1 MSWPVWKG
9 IQRGI
14 RMIGTILIVDDQKG
28 VRRLLEE
35 LFKKEGWQVRVAGDG
50 LEAIDM
56 VEEKVPDLVL
66 MDVKMPNMNG
76 LEATHAIIAR
86 NPAIPII
93 MMTAYGEIE
102 VVRQALEAGVK
113 RCISKPFD
121 IVTLRDMV
129 HELMLEVAS

>member
-1 MSWPVWKG
+1 MKAK
-9 IQRGI
+9 
-14 RMIGTILIVDDQKG
+14 ILIVDDQKG

-35 LFKKEGWQVRVAGDG
+35 LFRQEGWEVRSAADG
-50 LEAIDM
+50 LEALKLVD
-56 VEEKVPDLVL
+56 KVLPDLIL

-76 LEATHAIIAR
+76 LEATQEIMLRQPGIS
-86 NPAIPII
+86 II

-121 IVTLRDMV
+121 IKDLRDMV
-129 HELMLEVAS
+129 DKVMAEAAS

>member
-1 MSWPVWKG
+1 MT
-9 IQRGI
+9 
-14 RMIGTILIVDDQKG
+14 GTVLIVDDQKG

-35 LFKKEGWQVRVAGDG
+35 LFRRDGWQVKVAGDG
-50 LEAIDM
+50 IEAMDA
-56 VEEKVPDLVL
+56 VEEIIPDLVL

-76 LEATHAIIAR
+76 LEATHAIMAR
-86 NPAIPII
+86 NPSIPII

-129 HELMLEVAS
+129 NELMIDRAY

>member
-1 MSWPVWKG
+1 MT
-9 IQRGI
+9 
-14 RMIGTILIVDDQKG
+14 GTVLIVDDQKG

-35 LFKKEGWQVRVAGDG
+35 LFRRDGWQVKVAGDG
-50 LEAIDM
+50 IEAMDA
-56 VEEKVPDLVL
+56 VEEIIPDLVL

-76 LEATHAIIAR
+76 LEATHAIMAR
-86 NPAIPII
+86 NSSIPII

-129 HELMLEVAS
+129 NELMIDRAY